1 MSLQRMPSMSQE
13 ITVDYNELKNG
24 TPEQVQEQLH
34 NWSNGKNPSIFIQ
47 FIPDEMDE
55 EVLRKVFSPHG
66 PIDRV
71 EFVPKKN
78 AEGKQIG
85 RMVFIHFNHFSDT
98 RFASSIVSVH
108 PEPWEVHWYFSK
120 MPAYNQ
126 KKYILKCRINVR
138 PIQRVEYT
146 TSQLTDMFESLNDR
160 VMTQMTTFVQSK
172 DELAE
177 QVKDL
182 ALSVAE
188 LKRMFI
194 ALSPQISQGLS

>member
-1 MSLQRMPSMSQE
+1 MSLQRSASMSQE

-24 TPEQVQEQLH
+24 TPEQVKEQL
-34 NWSNGKNPSIFIQ
+34 NTWITSRNPSIFIQ

-55 EVLRKVFSPHG
+55 EGLRKIFSPHG

-71 EFVPKKN
+71 EFVPKKT

-85 RMVFIHFNHFSDT
+85 RMVFIHFNHFS
-98 RFASSIVSVH
+98 RFQLPTDIVSVH
-108 PEPWEVHWYFSK
+108 PEPWEIPLFITKSNSNRKIYT
-120 MPAYNQ
+120 
-126 KKYILKCRINVR
+126 LKCRINVR

-160 VMTQMTTFVQSK
+160 VMTQMTNFVQSK

-182 ALSVAE
+182 ALSLAE
-188 LKRMFI
+188 LKRIVVALAPPI
-194 ALSPQISQGLS
+194 APGLP

>member
-1 MSLQRMPSMSQE
+1 MSLQRSAYMSQE
-13 ITVDYNELKNG
+13 IPVDYNELKNG
-24 TPEQVQEQLH
+24 TPEQVKEQL
-34 NWSNGKNPSIFIQ
+34 NTWITSRNPSIFIQ

-55 EVLRKVFSPHG
+55 EGLRKIFSPHG

-71 EFVPKKN
+71 EFVPKKT

-85 RMVFIHFNHFSDT
+85 RMVFIHFNHFS
-98 RFASSIVSVH
+98 RFQLPTDIVSVH
-108 PEPWEVHWYFSK
+108 PEPWEIPLSITKSNSNRKIYT
-120 MPAYNQ
+120 
-126 KKYILKCRINVR
+126 LKCRINVR

-160 VMTQMTTFVQSK
+160 VMTQMTNFVQSK

-182 ALSVAE
+182 ALSLAK
-188 LKRMFI
+188 LKRMVVALALPI
-194 ALSPQISQGLS
+194 APGLP